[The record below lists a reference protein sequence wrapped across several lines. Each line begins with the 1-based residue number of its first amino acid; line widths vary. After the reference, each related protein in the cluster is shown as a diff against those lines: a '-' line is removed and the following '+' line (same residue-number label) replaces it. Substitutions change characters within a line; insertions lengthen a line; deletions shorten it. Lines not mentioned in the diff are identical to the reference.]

1 MTTGTPAGLVTAEE
15 MRAIEARAAE
25 RGETGPVLRDR
36 AARRVAALV
45 AERLPRSQDRAPR
58 VLVLVGPGNNGGD
71 GLWAARYLRER
82 GVEATAYL
90 WHRAGSPDTALAGA
104 EEGGV
109 PIVRAADDSDS
120 ARLAALLDE
129 AAAVLDALLGFGL
142 QRDITGELATIIE
155 TVHRAVQRRATTA
168 RPLPVYAVDLPTG
181 IDSDSGRVRGVAL
194 PAQVTITLGVA
205 KRGLY
210 LYPGAAYAGEIILG
224 DIGVGDL
231 TDNVQVTNT
240 TAEQVRGL
248 LPARPAD
255 ANKGTFGSV
264 LIVAGSLNYI
274 GAAVLSTLGAMRIGV
289 GLATL
294 ATPIELLPIVA
305 AKLTEC
311 TFLPLPADMGILTER
326 SIKPLFDALTER
338 QYKALLV
345 GNGLGREKETLNF
358 MRGVLQDKAVTAPAR
373 ARAARSVGF
382 GIPRHAEP
390 AKQEEPE
397 EDKTPGLPPLVL
409 DADGLNLLHQIEGW
423 AGRLPTDTILTPHP
437 GEMARLLDSDV
448 ETVQADR
455 VGTAQRA
462 AAEWKA
468 IVVLKG
474 ANTVIAAPDGRVAVN
489 PAASAALAS
498 AGTGDVLAGCIAGLL
513 AQGLAPFDAAVAG
526 VFVHGQAGLL
536 VAEELGD
543 AGALAGDVAEALPH
557 ALREI
562 KG

>member
-1 MTTGTPAGLVTAEE
+1 MNAGLVTAEE

-25 RGETGPVLRDR
+25 RGETGPVLMDR
-36 AARRVAALV
+36 AARRVAAVV
-45 AERLPRSQDRAPR
+45 AERLPRTAGRGPR

-90 WHRAGSPDTALAGA
+90 WHRAGSPDAALAGA
-104 EEGGV
+104 EEGDV
-109 PIVRAADDSDS
+109 PIVRAAEDADG

-129 AAAVLDALLGFGL
+129 AAAVVDALLGFGL
-142 QRDITGELATIIE
+142 QRDITGELAAIIA
-155 TVHRAVQRRATTA
+155 TVQGAVERRAGTA
-168 RPLPVYAVDLPTG
+168 HPLPVFAVDIPTG
-181 IDSDSGRVRGVAL
+181 VDSDTGRVRGVAL

-210 LYPGAAYAGEIILG
+210 LYPGAARAGEIILG

-231 TDNVQVTNT
+231 TDNVQITNT

-311 TFLPLPADMGILTER
+311 TFQPLPGDMGILTER
-326 SIKPLFDALTER
+326 SVKPLFDALSER

-345 GNGLGREKETLNF
+345 GNGLGHEKETLNF
-358 MRGVLQDKAVTAPAR
+358 MRGLLQDKASAAPAR
-373 ARAARSVGF
+373 TRAAHLGGF
-382 GIPRHAEP
+382 GLARHVEP
-390 AKQEEPE
+390 PKQETPE
-397 EDKTPGLPPLVL
+397 EDKIPGLPPLVL
-409 DADGLNLLHQIEGW
+409 DADGLNLLVQIEDW
-423 AGRLPTDTILTPHP
+423 SGRLPTDTILTPHP

-474 ANTVIAAPDGRVAVN
+474 ANTVIAAPDGRVALN
-489 PAASAALAS
+489 PAASAALAT

-513 AQGLAPFDAAVAG
+513 AQGLAPFDAAVVG

-562 KG
+562 KS

>member
-1 MTTGTPAGLVTAEE
+1 MNAGMPTGLVTANE
-15 MRAIEARAAE
+15 MRTIEARAAE
-25 RGETGPVLRDR
+25 RGETGPVLMDR
-36 AARRVAALV
+36 AARRIAAMI
-45 AERLPRSQDRAPR
+45 AERVPRVQGHAPR

-71 GLWAARYLRER
+71 GLWAARYLCER

-90 WHRAGSPDTALAGA
+90 WHRAGNADAALAGA

-109 PIVRAADDSDS
+109 SIVRAAEDADGW
-120 ARLAALLDE
+120 RLAAMLEE
-129 AAAVLDALLGFGL
+129 AAAVVDALLGFGL
-142 QRDITGELATIIE
+142 QRDITGELAAILTA
-155 TVHRAVQRRATTA
+155 VHDVVARRAATA
-168 RPLPVYAVDLPTG
+168 RPLPVFAVDLPTG
-181 IDSDSGRVRGVAL
+181 IDSDTGRVRGVAL

-274 GAAVLSTLGAMRIGV
+274 GAAVLSTMGAMRIGV

-311 TFLPLPADMGILTER
+311 TFQPLPGDMGILTER
-326 SIKPLFDALTER
+326 SVKPLFDALSER

-345 GNGLGREKETLNF
+345 GNGLGREKETLNCL
-358 MRGVLQDKAVTAPAR
+358 RGVLQDKASAAPAR
-373 ARAARSVGF
+373 TRAAHLGGF
-382 GIPRHAEP
+382 GLARHVEP
-390 AKQEEPE
+390 PKQEAPE

-423 AGRLPTDTILTPHP
+423 AGRLPADTILTPHP

-455 VGTAQRA
+455 VGSAQRA

-489 PAASAALAS
+489 PAASAALAT

-543 AGALAGDVAEALPH
+543 AGALAGDLAEALPH

>member
-1 MTTGTPAGLVTAEE
+1 
-15 MRAIEARAAE
+15 
-25 RGETGPVLRDR
+25 
-36 AARRVAALV
+36 
-45 AERLPRSQDRAPR
+45 
-58 VLVLVGPGNNGGD
+58 
-71 GLWAARYLRER
+71 
-82 GVEATAYL
+82 
-90 WHRAGSPDTALAGA
+90 
-104 EEGGV
+104 
-109 PIVRAADDSDS
+109 
-120 ARLAALLDE
+120 
-129 AAAVLDALLGFGL
+129 
-142 QRDITGELATIIE
+142 
-155 TVHRAVQRRATTA
+155 
-168 RPLPVYAVDLPTG
+168 
-181 IDSDSGRVRGVAL
+181 
-194 PAQVTITLGVA
+194 
-205 KRGLY
+205 
-210 LYPGAAYAGEIILG
+210 
-224 DIGVGDL
+224 L

-274 GAAVLSTLGAMRIGV
+274 GAAVLSTMGAMRIGV

-311 TFLPLPADMGILTER
+311 TFQPLPGDMGILTER
-326 SIKPLFDALTER
+326 SVKPLFDALSER

-358 MRGVLQDKAVTAPAR
+358 LRGVLQDKASAAPAR
-373 ARAARSVGF
+373 TRAAHLGGF
-382 GIPRHAEP
+382 GLARHVEP
-390 AKQEEPE
+390 PKQEAPE

-423 AGRLPTDTILTPHP
+423 AGRLPADTILTPHP

-455 VGTAQRA
+455 VGSAQRA

-489 PAASAALAS
+489 PAASAALAT

-543 AGALAGDVAEALPH
+543 AGALAGDLAEALPH

>member
-1 MTTGTPAGLVTAEE
+1 MDAETPTGLVTAEE

-25 RGETGPVLRDR
+25 RGETGPVLMDR
-36 AARRVAALV
+36 AARRIAAVV
-45 AERLPRSQDRAPR
+45 AERLPRTQGRAPR

-82 GVEATAYL
+82 GVDATAYL
-90 WHRAGSPDTALAGA
+90 WHRTGSPDAALTGA
-104 EEGGV
+104 EEGVV
-109 PIVRAADDSDS
+109 PIVRAAEDADGV
-120 ARLAALLDE
+120 RLAALLDE
-129 AAAVLDALLGFGL
+129 AAAVVDALLGFGL
-142 QRDITGELATIIE
+142 QRDITGELAAIIA
-155 TVHRAVQRRATTA
+155 AVQGAVERRARTA
-168 RPLPVYAVDLPTG
+168 RPLPVFAVDIPTG
-181 IDSDSGRVRGVAL
+181 VDSDTGRVRGVAL

-210 LYPGAAYAGEIILG
+210 LYPGAACAGEIILG

-326 SIKPLFDALTER
+326 SVKPLFDALTER

-345 GNGLGREKETLNF
+345 GNGLGHEKETLNF

-373 ARAARSVGF
+373 ARAERHVGF
-382 GIPRHAEP
+382 GLPRHAEP
-390 AKQEEPE
+390 SKPEEAE

-423 AGRLPTDTILTPHP
+423 AERLPADTILTPHP

-489 PAASAALAS
+489 PAASAALAT

-543 AGALAGDVAEALPH
+543 AGVLAGDVAEALPH